1 MKTFLFI
8 RKNSKW
14 LRARIFRD
22 LFFVHLC
29 KTACFSLIISD
40 VYQISMLDAETIP
53 FIKYQ
58 NNLNK
63 NQLFDQPYKWEQMQS
78 KCSWLAQMLTDKLA
92 PDKTDKTMTC
102 IMAWLLLTFGNICR
116 GFLKKKLTT
125 GKQVTKPLLKNT
137 QQKTYDTPVILNHS
151 SSVRFSPN

>member
-1 MKTFLFI
+1 MRTNAIKMLLTCPDVNGQTNLHQA
-8 RKNSKW
+8 K
-14 LRARIFRD
+14 
-22 LFFVHLC
+22 
-29 KTACFSLIISD
+29 LII
-40 VYQISMLDAETIP
+40 
-53 FIKYQ
+53 
-58 NNLNK
+58 
-63 NQLFDQPYKWEQMQS
+63 
-78 KCSWLAQMLTDKLA
+78 
-92 PDKTDKTMTC
+92 TMTC

>member
-1 MKTFLFI
+1 
-8 RKNSKW
+8 
-14 LRARIFRD
+14 
-22 LFFVHLC
+22 
-29 KTACFSLIISD
+29 
-40 VYQISMLDAETIP
+40 MLDAETIP

-151 SSVRFSPN
+151 SSVRFSPNLLKTLKMGQTIHEESQTSLHFLLFICKYIDFRFLA